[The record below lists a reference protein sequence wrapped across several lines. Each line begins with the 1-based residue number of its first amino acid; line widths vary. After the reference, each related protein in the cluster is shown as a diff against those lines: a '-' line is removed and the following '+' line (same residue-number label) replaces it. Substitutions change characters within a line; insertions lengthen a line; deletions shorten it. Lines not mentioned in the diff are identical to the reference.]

1 MNGRTGYHG
10 RDQRL
15 TRFARWWRVA
25 GGLMFGAVVALAQPP
40 EVQDSWRW
48 TSFGKAEG
56 LPSVRVLAIKE
67 TAGGKVW
74 AVTQRGLAYYDGYF
88 WTPVDLPVSGLTHN
102 RAMIATCGPDQVL
115 VQMGQQ
121 AYLGNAQGFS
131 AVRFPAE
138 SGNLELSGVAAL
150 ADGRGLVRNDG
161 KLYVV
166 DSGGQ
171 AVRFFLPA
179 PATDE
184 PIRHIVQCG
193 LGRIWINTKTHL
205 YVFDGTALTRV
216 LSAAGEATLGV
227 TQIVSSEHG
236 RSLVAVVAPA
246 ELRGIWEL
254 GADSAARKVAGTAER
269 NFGAIGVG
277 ADGDAAVSFESGD
290 LIWRRDG
297 GWRTVESPPDQ
308 LRGLNALVFRP
319 KGGMWAAT
327 ETGLNLFQGTSNRWT
342 TWLDDTVPTD
352 AKSVNALLVADD
364 GVVWVGHGRGVD
376 LHGKDG
382 AVRTIEH
389 IDGRPIGVVTALTKD
404 AQGKIWIG
412 SGSAFDG
419 AYQFDGR
426 QWRHFGRADGLLVR
440 HVHRIAKDR
449 NGRLWLLGRDGYDAT
464 GGPNAISPGVFLF
477 EDGRFRVWEQNAPL
491 AGKPLYAFAEGTG
504 GEQWFATGA
513 GVMRWHNGRW
523 THWGTADGLKAG
535 RIFTLAV
542 DHGNRVW
549 FGDQRNGLGF
559 VQNEAVRYLTTEDG
573 LASDAVWDLQVDPA
587 GKLWIATRAG
597 LNSYDRGAWETFGRA
612 SGLGSVLL
620 WPVLPTEGAVY
631 VGTSGGGTRVLDRAG
646 SGKNNPRVRFFKPA
660 VDGASVVVRW
670 QAHSFFGEL
679 KPHEIATRFQLDGRE
694 FSNWSVDREVVL
706 TSLRPGEH
714 TVRIQ
719 AKGLFGGVDEA
730 GATTAFVIPRPFY
743 QEPLFFTP
751 LAVLAVALA
760 GLAALFLARRNASL
774 KSIRERE
781 QWYRRLAE
789 NIPDAVIS
797 CDGAGRTT
805 YVNARYRELF
815 GLAGDAPLPEKVENF
830 ASDEDRASVRTHFEQ
845 GIKGMVGSAR
855 FQCEAPPNGS
865 SRCQLDVSS
874 VVVLDESGAVSGMQ
888 WVIRDISELKELEQ
902 RLAYARDEALE
913 MSRLKSEFM
922 ATMSHEIRTPM
933 NAVLGM
939 TELLADTS
947 LTEEQRDMI
956 STVQGGA
963 DTLLAIINDI
973 LDFSRIEAGRLR
985 LESGSFEVH
994 RVIEDVAGLL
1004 AAQAQTKALELVCDA
1019 EVAAGSWVWGDA
1031 GRVRQVAMNL
1041 VGNAIKFTDD
1051 GEVVVR
1057 VSTKPSAEDPARLG
1071 VRVEVR
1077 DTGVGIR
1084 AEMHPKLF
1092 NAFVQADGSTTRR
1105 FGGTGLGL
1113 AISKQLVELMGGKI
1127 GFESSE
1133 GQGSLFWFEL
1143 GLPRGEATAAL
1154 AETPF
1159 PAGARILVVDDNASN
1174 RAVLSRQLT
1183 DLRLHSE
1190 AVGDGASALA
1200 RLRDHGPWH
1209 AVLLDWQM
1217 PGPSGLD
1224 VARAIRADPAIGA
1237 TPIILLSSAG
1247 LKMEPVTMVPA
1258 DFAEILSKPVFARPL
1273 VAALARIFSPLR
1285 GGLPSRRPLV
1295 GAKFGGAAVLVAED
1309 NLANQRVVAML
1320 LRKLGFTVVLADNGQ
1335 EALDLLAAQSFDA
1348 VLMDCQMP
1356 VLDGYETTRRIRSGV
1371 LPNVNARIKI
1381 IALTAYARPEDR
1393 TRCLE
1398 VRMDDHVSKP
1408 IRVNELRAALER
1420 CGLRKDESASPASDE
1435 EDSKTLAASENVL
1448 DEAAVSTA
1456 RNLPGLEGPSLLP
1469 ELVRLYLS
1477 DEAERLER
1485 LRRLVAERTGGP
1497 LGDEAHS
1504 FGGNAASFGGM
1515 QVRRVALELERAARA
1530 EDWPGA
1536 GATLAQL
1543 EQACAHL
1550 RTEVAKRGLVQS

>member
-1 MNGRTGYHG
+1 MKGMIGQKGLYQWSTRMATWC
-10 RDQRL
+10 
-15 TRFARWWRVA
+15 RFA
-25 GGLMFGAVVALAQPP
+25 GGSVFAAVVAFAQPP

-74 AVTQRGLAYYDGYF
+74 TVTQRGVAFYDGYF
-88 WTPVDLPVSGLTHN
+88 WTPVDLSVGGLTHN
-102 RAMIATCGPDQVL
+102 RAMIATCGPDHVL

-121 AYLGNAQGFS
+121 SYIGNEQGFS

-138 SGNLELSGVAAL
+138 SGNIELSGVAAL

-166 DSGGQ
+166 ERNGL
-171 AVRFFLPA
+171 ATRFFLPA

-184 PIRHIVQCG
+184 PIRHIVQGG

-205 YVFDGTALTRV
+205 YAFDGTALTRV
-216 LSAAGEATLGV
+216 LSAAGEATLAV
-227 TQIVSSEHG
+227 TQIVDGERG
-236 RSLVAVVAPA
+236 GTLVAVAAPA
-246 ELRGIWEL
+246 ELKGIWEL
-254 GADSAARKVAGTAER
+254 GADSAARKIAGTTDR

-277 ADGDAAVSFESGD
+277 ADGDAAVSFESGE

-297 GWRTVESPPDQ
+297 AWRTVESPPDQ

-327 ETGLNLFQGTSNRWT
+327 ETGLNLFQGTSSRWT
-342 TWLDDTVPTD
+342 TWLDETAPTD

-364 GVVWVGHGRGVD
+364 GVVWVGHGRGLD

-382 AVRTIEH
+382 AIRKIEH
-389 IDGRPIGVVTALTKD
+389 IDGRPIGIVTALAKD

-440 HVHRIAKDR
+440 HVHRITTDR

-464 GGPNAISPGVFLF
+464 GGPNATSPGVFIF

-523 THWGTADGLKAG
+523 THWGAADGLKAG
-535 RIFTLAV
+535 RIFTLAI
-542 DHGNRVW
+542 DQENRAW

-559 VQNEAVRYLTTEDG
+559 VENDAVRYLTTEDG

-587 GKLWIATRAG
+587 GKMWIATRAG
-597 LNSYDRGAWETFGRA
+597 LSTYDRGAWETFGRA
-612 SGLGSVLL
+612 SGLTSVLL
-620 WPVLPTEGAVY
+620 WPVLLTEGAVY

-646 SGKNNPRVRFFKPA
+646 AGKNNPRVRILKPA
-660 VDGASVVVRW
+660 VDGASVVLRW
-670 QAHSFFGEL
+670 QTHSFFGEL
-679 KPHEIATRFQLDGRE
+679 KPHEIATRFQLDGGN

-730 GATTAFVIPRPFY
+730 GVMTAFFIPRPFY
-743 QEPLFFTP
+743 QEPLFFVP
-751 LAVLAVALA
+751 LAALAVALA
-760 GLAALFLARRNASL
+760 GLGALFLARRNALL

-797 CDGAGRTT
+797 CDGEGRTI

-815 GLAGDAPLPEKVENF
+815 GLAADAPLPAKVEDF
-830 ASDEDRASVRTHFEQ
+830 ASVEDRATVRAHFEQ
-845 GIKGMVGSAR
+845 GMRGQMVAVR
-855 FQCEAPPNGS
+855 FQCEAPPNGAT
-865 SRCQLDVSS
+865 RCQLDVSS
-874 VVVLDESGAVSGMQ
+874 VVVPDESGAVSGMQ

-902 RLAYARDEALE
+902 RLALARDEALE

-947 LTEEQRDMI
+947 LTVEQREMV

-985 LESGSFEVH
+985 LESSAFEVH

-1019 EVAAGSWVWGDA
+1019 EIAAGSWVRGDP

-1041 VGNAIKFTDD
+1041 VGNAIKFTDN

-1057 VSTKPSAEDPARLG
+1057 VSTMPSAEDPTRLK
-1071 VRVEVR
+1071 VRFEVR

-1084 AEMHPKLF
+1084 AEMHTRLF

-1113 AISKQLVELMGGKI
+1113 AISRQLVELMGGQI
-1127 GFESSE
+1127 GFESRE
-1133 GQGSLFWFEL
+1133 GHGSLFWFEL
-1143 GLPRGEATAAL
+1143 CLPRGEATAVRS
-1154 AETPF
+1154 ETPL
-1159 PAGARILVVDDNASN
+1159 PAGTRILLVDDNASS
-1174 RAVLSRQLT
+1174 RAVLSRQLAE
-1183 DLRLHSE
+1183 LHLYSE
-1190 AVGDGASALA
+1190 AVGDGATALV

-1209 AVLLDWQM
+1209 AVLLDWRM
-1217 PGPSGLD
+1217 PGQSGLD
-1224 VARAIRADPAIGA
+1224 VARAIRADPTIGA
-1237 TPIILLSSAG
+1237 TPIILLSGAG
-1247 LKMEPVTMVPA
+1247 LKMEPVAMAQA
-1258 DFAEILSKPVFARPL
+1258 DFAEILSKPVFAQPL
-1273 VAALARIFSPLR
+1273 SSALARIFSPVR
-1285 GGLPSRRPLV
+1285 GALPSWRPLV
-1295 GAKFGGAAVLVAED
+1295 GAKFGGAMVLVAED

-1320 LRKLGFTVVLADNGQ
+1320 LRKLGFTVVLVDNGQ
-1335 EALDLLAAQSFDA
+1335 EALEQLAAQSFDV

-1356 VLDGYETTRRIRSGV
+1356 VLDGFEATRRIRSGA
-1371 LPNVNARIKI
+1371 LPNVNAQMKI

-1393 TRCLE
+1393 TRCLDAG
-1398 VRMDDHVSKP
+1398 MDDHVSKP
-1408 IRVNELRAALER
+1408 IRVTELRAALER
-1420 CGLRKDESASPASDE
+1420 CGLRNDDSALVASDV
-1435 EDSKTLAASENVL
+1435 DSTVPATSEPVL

-1456 RNLPGLEGPSLLP
+1456 RNLPGMEGPSLLP

-1477 DEAERLER
+1477 DEAERLKR
-1485 LRRLVAERTGGP
+1485 LRRLVADRAGGQ
-1497 LGDEAHS
+1497 LGEEAHS
-1504 FGGNAASFGGM
+1504 LGGNAASFGGA
-1515 QVRRVALELERAARA
+1515 QVRRVALELERVARA
-1530 EDWPGA
+1530 EDWAAVA
-1536 GATLAQL
+1536 GEWDRLQ
-1543 EQACAHL
+1543 QAAARL
-1550 RTEVAKRGLVQS
+1550 RGEITRRKLNET